1 MKKLL
6 SLLFILNLS
15 LATAQ
20 VDDRLARQYF
30 EDGNYQKAAQ
40 LFENLYDKTGQDVYY
55 KNLLDC
61 YLQLETYKDAL
72 KLISKHQKKRK
83 LQPAIYRV
91 DEISVLL
98 KMGDAK
104 EAEKVNQVLLSE
116 VATTPTLA
124 FQVSKYA
131 SDLGLFQLGLNVLEV
146 AERADNR
153 LNFHFQK
160 AMLYAEVG
168 DLEKMY
174 AAYIDLI
181 DQSPTYVN
189 YVQGLIQRN
198 MEQNENA
205 RAGEAIKPLLIK
217 KVQEGENIVFN
228 ELLIWIFIQEKDYN
242 NAFIQEKA
250 LDKRLKRNQSNI
262 FDLAV
267 ICRQDK
273 AFESAYRALDYIIE
287 VGPPSP
293 FFEDALLEKAYIKMD
308 EVLQNPAPSQGELLN
323 LYAGLE
329 QLYNDFEQDD
339 RTVVLLQKMAFLQT
353 YYLNNRT
360 KAAELLVAATEIT
373 GTDPKEVAA
382 CKLDLGDV
390 LLLEGAYYDAILY
403 YAQVEKAL
411 PDLEL
416 GQEAKYRKA
425 KVAYYQ
431 GDFEWAKAQFD
442 VLKESTSKL
451 ISNDAIRMSL
461 LIGDHTALD
470 TNTAALEMYAA
481 ADLLHYRKL
490 YQESLNS
497 LEFLA
502 ATFPEHPIQ
511 DHVLF
516 LMADCLSKNNLAP
529 EAITK
534 WEQLLADFPESVLAD
549 QARFLLG
556 FTYETII
563 KDVEKAQ
570 QYYQDL
576 LEKNPDSIK
585 TAEARKRYRRLRGDF
600 ATPSI
605 N

>member
-6 SLLFILNLS
+6 SLLFTLTVT
-15 LATAQ
+15 LAAAQ
-20 VDDRLARQYF
+20 VDERLARQYF

-40 LFENLYDKTGQDVYY
+40 LFENLYEKTGQDLYY
-55 KNLLDC
+55 KSLLES
-61 YLQLETYKDAL
+61 YLQLESYKDAL

-104 EAEKVNQVLLSE
+104 EAEKVNQALLSDI
-116 VATTPTLA
+116 AATPTLA

-146 AERADNR
+146 AEKADSR

-168 DLEKMY
+168 DLDKMY

-228 ELLIWIFIQEKDYN
+228 ELLIWIFIQEKDYQ
-242 NAFIQEKA
+242 NAFLQEKA

-273 AFESAYRALDYIIE
+273 AYASAYRALDYIIE
-287 VGPPSP
+287 MGEQSP
-293 FFEDALLEKAYIKMD
+293 FYEDALLEQAYVQMD
-308 EVLQNPAPSQGELLN
+308 EVLEHPNPSQETLVA
-323 LYAGLE
+323 LYA
-329 QLYNDFEQDD
+329 DFEKLYKYFNQDD
-339 RTVVLLQKMAFLQT
+339 RTVLLLQKMAYLQT
-353 YYLNNRT
+353 YFLDDRS
-360 KAAELLVAATEIT
+360 KAAALLVAATEIP
-373 GTDPKEVAA
+373 GADPKEVAA

-411 PDLEL
+411 PDLEI
-416 GQEAKYRKA
+416 GQEAKFRKA
-425 KVAYYQ
+425 KVAYFQ

-451 ISNDAIRMSL
+451 ISNDAIKMSL

-490 YQESLNS
+490 FQESLKGLMLLS
-497 LEFLA
+497 

-516 LMADCLSKNNLAP
+516 LMADCYSKTNSVQ

-534 WEQLLADFPESVLAD
+534 WDALLNNFPESILAD

-556 FTYETII
+556 YTYETEM
-563 KDVEKAQ
+563 KDFAKAQ
-570 QYYQDL
+570 QYYQEL

-585 TAEARKRYRRLRGDF
+585 TAEARKRYRNLRGDF
-600 ATPSI
+600 GNS
-605 N
+605 